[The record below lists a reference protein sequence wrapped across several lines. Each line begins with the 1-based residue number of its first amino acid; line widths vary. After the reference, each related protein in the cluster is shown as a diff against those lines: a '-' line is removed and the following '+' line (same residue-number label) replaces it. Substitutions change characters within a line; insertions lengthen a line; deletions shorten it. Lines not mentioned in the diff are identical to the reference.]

1 MVDKGNP
8 TATALGVV
16 GTVLWCVQLIP
27 QVIYN
32 YRRKDC
38 TGLPFAMMFLWAASG
53 VPFGI
58 YFMVQRANMALQ
70 IQPQLFTFFC
80 LCAFWQTLYYPPVKL
95 GWKWATLIVAIQAGV
110 SAGIELGAT
119 LPLRPLYDRGTEWPN
134 LIPGIIAAVLLAV
147 GLLPPYPELW
157 KAKGQVVGINF
168 VFLFLDSSGAVF
180 NIVSVCMQNGDLDIL
195 GIVLYCVVLV
205 LELGIFTSHI
215 IWMIRV
221 KYFGLVPVEQ
231 EKADDRS
238 MYTDTEI
245 QDRTFWQKAVVY
257 LFGEMRRPDP
267 PGEVSDNEALSSLS
281 DEAKV

>member
-1 MVDKGNP
+1 MIDKGNP

-16 GTVLWCVQLIP
+16 GTVLWCIQLIP
-27 QVIYN
+27 QFIYN

-38 TGLPFAMMFLWAASG
+38 TGLPVLMFFLWAASG

-80 LCAFWQTLYYPPVKL
+80 LCTYWQTLYYPPVNL
-95 GWKWATLIVAIQAGV
+95 GWKKATLIVGIQAIV
-110 SAGIELGAT
+110 SAGIELAVT
-119 LPLRPLYDRGTEWPN
+119 LPLRPVYDRGTTWPN

-180 NIVSVCMQNGDLDIL
+180 NIISVCMQNGSLDIL
-195 GIVLYCVVLV
+195 GIVLYCIVLA

-215 IWMIRV
+215 VWMIRV
-221 KYFGLVPVEQ
+221 KYFGLEPVQSDKEEISMHTEEQ
-231 EKADDRS
+231 EPRKF
-238 MYTDTEI
+238 YEKVI
-245 QDRTFWQKAVVY
+245 IY
-257 LFGEMRRPDP
+257 LFGEVRKPEDYGTACMAESESID
-267 PGEVSDNEALSSLS
+267 DCK
-281 DEAKV
+281 KV